1 MSGRFFLDTNI
12 LVYAA
17 LQPDHRSEIAR
28 GLLVRRGVISVQ
40 VLNEF
45 ANVASRKLRR
55 SWPEI
60 HQALAAIRTLCAPVP
75 AIGLATHET
84 AVRIA
89 GQTGYQ
95 FYDAL
100 IIAAAMEAGC
110 DTLFSD
116 DMQNGR
122 VIDGRLTIR
131 DPFNPNFAVFSAQA
145 IDATQDWNGALSTP
159 CLLYTSDAADE

>member
-12 LVYAA
+12 LIYAA
-17 LQPDHRSEIAR
+17 LQPDHRSETAR
-28 GLLVRRGVISVQ
+28 ALLARRGVISVQ

-55 SWPEI
+55 SWPDI
-60 HQALAAIRTLCAPVP
+60 KLALDAIRTLCAPVP
-75 AIGLATHET
+75 AISVAIHEA
-84 AVRIA
+84 AVAIA

-100 IIAAAMEAGC
+100 IIASAMEAGC
-110 DTLFSD
+110 DTLFSE

-122 VIDGRLTIR
+122 VIGGSLTIR
-131 DPFNPNFAVFSAQA
+131 DPFE
-145 IDATQDWNGALSTP
+145 ATR
-159 CLLYTSDAADE
+159 